1 MFRNNYDNDSV
12 TFSPQGR
19 IFQVEYAQE
28 AVKQGSVVVGIVS
41 KTHAVLAAVKRN
53 AEELSSY
60 QKKVIPIDSHFGVA
74 LAGLASDAR
83 VLSNF
88 MKQQSLASRLT
99 YDRAIPLSEIVS
111 RIADRAQTNTQQ
123 YGKRPYGVGLLIAGV
138 DAKGPHLFEF
148 QPSGVTQEMVACG
161 IGARSQMAR
170 TYLERHLDEFDGAS
184 REELIKHALRALKE
198 SLSQDKELTVDNT
211 SVGIGGIGENFVLHE
226 GQDIA
231 EWLSTTFENAEGG
244 NEEGGEAMETDLSA
258 NMVAVTMPVTCL
270 AVAPERLNFR
280 FNTTNPISDPQTH
293 SPPVNPHPTITMAAA
308 WKVAGL
314 TYNRY
319 ISVASRVVRRSLKED
334 KRIAAERRGESELR
348 FAKWENGKQGEV
360 KELND
365 AVLSAQAAAK
375 VEASA

>member
-41 KTHAVLAAVKRN
+41 KTHAVLAALKRN

-60 QKKVIPIDSHFGVA
+60 QKKIIEIDSHYGVA

-99 YDRAIPLSEIVS
+99 YARPMQLADITA
-111 RIADRAQTNTQQ
+111 RIGDRAQINTQQ
-123 YGKRPYGVGLLIAGV
+123 YGKRPYGVGLLVAGV
-138 DAKGPHLFEF
+138 DATGPHLFEF

-170 TYLERHLDEFDGAS
+170 TYLERNLDEFEGSD
-184 REELIKHALRALKE
+184 REALIRHALRALKE

-211 SVGIGGIGENFVLHE
+211 SLGVVGMGGAKERFKLYE
-226 GQDIA
+226 GQEIQG
-231 EWLSTTFENAEGG
+231 WLETTFEN
-244 NEEGGEAMETDLSA
+244 
-258 NMVAVTMPVTCL
+258 
-270 AVAPERLNFR
+270 
-280 FNTTNPISDPQTH
+280 QT
-293 SPPVNPHPTITMAAA
+293 
-308 WKVAGL
+308 AGQ
-314 TYNRY
+314 
-319 ISVASRVVRRSLKED
+319 E
-334 KRIAAERRGESELR
+334 GESMDVDR
-348 FAKWENGKQGEV
+348 
-360 KELND
+360 
-365 AVLSAQAAAK
+365 
-375 VEASA
+375 